1 MQNIRRSRVHE
12 GRPQVHR
19 SYTQAAPQAR
29 GSGMAVRT
37 RHARR
42 GARHSGPPRP
52 RNGNS
57 HAVPP
62 RFPQRGRTG
71 HDASRPGPV
80 NFPKSFHPP
89 GATPATGRNANSLP
103 PSWHTGRRQP
113 RHASGRERPAQRC
126 TRSRDGHPAAL
137 SVAVREKPTVRTDR
151 PDGTD
156 AIRYTSVDTATRR
169 PAVTHPD
176 TRRDKKETARR
187 AAFPQ
192 RAGRFR
198 R

>member
-19 SYTQAAPQAR
+19 SYTPGSPASARIRHGRPYAPRAARRPPQRAAPPAE
-29 GSGMAVRT
+29 
-37 RHARR
+37 RH
-42 GARHSGPPRP
+42 
-52 RNGNS
+52 S

-80 NFPKSFHPP
+80 NSRKSFHPP